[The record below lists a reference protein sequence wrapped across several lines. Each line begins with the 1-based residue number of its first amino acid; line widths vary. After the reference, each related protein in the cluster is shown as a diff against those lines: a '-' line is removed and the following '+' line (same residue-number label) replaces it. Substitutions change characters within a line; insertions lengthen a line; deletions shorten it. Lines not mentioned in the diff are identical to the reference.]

1 MRNNRSF
8 HQRHVLCTFII
19 TKAHNTTAPVV
30 DVCVCG
36 RDFSDRL
43 QLICDRNNKPCFF
56 FSCASTRP
64 VGHLSWNMLFLFA
77 AFEMAIVDRTNN
89 KGRTA
94 ARQTFYG
101 LALQWRRK
109 DTIRRINQRQRNSE
123 FTLNYIMVNV
133 IANEHAVRTSLT
145 RNMNV
150 TNCRRHGWV
159 NATVRWVF
167 LCTCAHIV
175 SLRIGTLLS
184 LACCLGILS

>member
-101 LALQWRRK
+101 LALHRRRK
-109 DTIRRINQRQRNSE
+109 DTFITTNKSETTEFRIHIELYNGKCYSEWTCCEDIIDEQHERNQLP
-123 FTLNYIMVNV
+123 T
-133 IANEHAVRTSLT
+133 T
-145 RNMNV
+145 
-150 TNCRRHGWV
+150 W
-159 NATVRWVF
+159 
-167 LCTCAHIV
+167 
-175 SLRIGTLLS
+175 LS
-184 LACCLGILS
+184 

>member
-1 MRNNRSF
+1 MCVCVAAISQIACSWYATETTNRAFFFPVPQQGRSAIWAEICCF
-8 HQRHVLCTFII
+8 YLQHLKWQLLTEQT
-19 TKAHNTTAPVV
+19 TKAERRH
-30 DVCVCG
+30 
-36 RDFSDRL
+36 DRRFTGL
-43 QLICDRNNKPCFF
+43 HCTD
-56 FSCASTRP
+56 
-64 VGHLSWNMLFLFA
+64 
-77 AFEMAIVDRTNN
+77 D
-89 KGRTA
+89 GRTH
-94 ARQTFYG
+94 
-101 LALQWRRK
+101 LL
-109 DTIRRINQRQRNSE
+109 RRINQRQRNSE

-145 RNMNV
+145 SNMNV